1 MKQRSGSGVLPLPF
15 LLLAEVRLV
24 DVQRTQALRRRIPPA
39 VGVALAATM
48 LLAGASSAVASGQPP
63 PGSRLLHYLWAY
75 NNGQL
80 RPYVSA
86 VSLSGGHV
94 SVANG
99 RSNLV
104 GATANVH
111 ETLHDQPSSV
121 KANRFICQ
129 VAAGGVKKLH
139 LSMISTVAVWSLEGH
154 LVARC

>member
-1 MKQRSGSGVLPLPF
+1 M
-15 LLLAEVRLV
+15 
-24 DVQRTQALRRRIPPA
+24 QALRRRIPAA
-39 VGVALAATM
+39 VGVAFVAMT
-48 LLAGASSAVASGQPP
+48 LLAGASSASASVQPP

-75 NNGQL
+75 NHGQL

-94 SVANG
+94 VVANG
-99 RSNLV
+99 RSGLT

-111 ETLHDQPSSV
+111 ETLHDQPSIA
-121 KANRFICQ
+121 KASRFMCQ

-139 LSMISTVAVWSLEGH
+139 LSMISTVQVWSLEGH